1 MLHVSAQ
8 VGAPSLRCASV
19 SAVTNIV
26 LTWVIPA
33 DPSSLF
39 TSYEIYYSTTASAP
53 GPYTLISTVNT
64 YSQNTYTHV
73 GAGGSTQ
80 SQYYYIKTK
89 SSGGT
94 AVSASSDTLRS
105 VFMNLTAPPSGI
117 NALSWN
123 ATRIPLLPSAS
134 LSYTVSRENPPT
146 IWTTLYS
153 GTGLNYKDTITKCSI
168 FYNYKIQTSDA
179 QGCISQSNINGG
191 LFRDGQP
198 PLLPVLDS
206 VSVNAA
212 GLATLGW
219 QSSASSGAVR
229 YVIYKFISGIWTPID
244 TVNGGNS
251 TAYTYTS
258 SNASSG
264 SETFCIAAIDSCK
277 NITILGQG
285 QTTMFLSTAYDL
297 CSRTANLSWSAYGN
311 LPLGVLTYQIYCS
324 INGGTFNVIGTS
336 NSTTFLHPNLNP
348 GNTYCYFIRVKNGN
362 QTITASSNR
371 KCLLAKAPSGPAYV
385 YIKSVSVNVSNQVE
399 VTYTIDNTKVYKGAI
414 IFKSVDGGSI
424 YKQIAYQPYIAAP
437 SITYIDTEVKPTEKN
452 YYYKIQLSDSC
463 GNPGVY
469 SDSSKTILLHVSN
482 DNTTIFYN
490 TLTWDDYSM
499 WSGNVNSYNIY
510 RAVNGV
516 FDPVPITNVFFG
528 IRSYIDNVE
537 NFVKDQGKFSYYVQA
552 VEGSGNVHGF
562 KDSAR
567 SNIAEAYVE
576 VHVFVPNAFCPNGL
590 NNTWL
595 PIAQYVE
602 KTDYKVMVFNRWGTK
617 VFETTSDTEAWNG
630 SNTTD
635 DVYVYIIEYKNA
647 RGEYIQLKGHLNL
660 VR

>member
-1 MLHVSAQ
+1 MGMLRVSAQ

-19 SAVTNIV
+19 SGNNII

-33 DPSSLF
+33 DPSGLF
-39 TSYEIYYSTTASAP
+39 TSYEIYSSPTTSGFALV
-53 GPYTLISTVNT
+53 GTVNT
-64 YSQNTYTHV
+64 YTQNTYTHV
-73 GAGGSTQ
+73 AASGSVQ

-105 VFMNLTAPPSGI
+105 VFMNLAAPPSGI
-117 NALSWN
+117 NTLSWN
-123 ATRIPLLPSAS
+123 ATKIPLLPSAS
-134 LSYTVSRENPPT
+134 TTYTVSRENPPNV
-146 IWTTLYS
+146 WTTLYS
-153 GTGLNYKDTITKCSI
+153 GSGLNYKDTITKCSI

-191 LFRDGQP
+191 LFFDGQA
-198 PLLPVLDS
+198 PLLPLLDS
-206 VSVNAA
+206 VSINAS

-219 QSSASSGAVR
+219 QSSAPSGAAR
-229 YVIYKFISGIWTPID
+229 YVIYKFIAGIWTAID
-244 TVNGGNS
+244 TVNGGNN
-251 TAYTYTS
+251 TAYTYT
-258 SNASSG
+258 NASTG

-285 QTTMFLSTAYDL
+285 QTTMSLTTAYDL

-311 LPLGVLTYQIYCS
+311 LPLGILTYEIYCS
-324 INGGTFNVIGTS
+324 INGGLFNVIGTS
-336 NSTTFLHPNLNP
+336 SSSTTFLHPNLNP
-348 GNTYCYFIRVKNGN
+348 GDIYCYFIRVKNAN

-371 KCLLAKAPSGPAYV
+371 KCLLAKAPSGPTYV
-385 YIKSVSVNVSNQVE
+385 YIKSVSVNASSQVE
-399 VTYTIDNTKVYKGAI
+399 VTYTVDNTKVYKGATI
-414 IFKSVDGGSI
+414 LKSTDGGSTF
-424 YKQIAYQPYIAAP
+424 KQIAYQSYIVAP
-437 SITYIDTEVKPTEKN
+437 SVTYTDSEVKPNEKN

-469 SDSSKTILLHVSN
+469 SNTSKTILLHVSN
-482 DNTTIFYN
+482 DNNTIFYN
-490 TLTWDDYSM
+490 TLTWDDYST

-516 FDPVPITNVFFG
+516 FDPVPITNVFYG
-528 IRSYIDNVE
+528 IKSYVDNVE
-537 NFVKDQGKFSYYVQA
+537 NFVKDEGKFSYYIQA
-552 VEGSGNVHGF
+552 IEGPGNIYGF

-576 VHVFVPNAFCPNGL
+576 VHVFVPNAFCPKGL
-590 NNTWL
+590 NDTWL

-602 KTDYKVMVFNRWGTK
+602 KTDYKVIVFDRWGTK
-617 VFETTSDTEAWNG
+617 VFETTNDTEGWKGND
-630 SNTTD
+630 TKD
-635 DVYVYIIEYKNA
+635 DVFVYIIEYKNA

-660 VR
+660 IR